1 MEMRVCPQCNRVV
14 EVVREV
20 KYEGGTTYTE
30 IKCPECGHIV
40 KDTRNHVHYGKDGYE
55 AYKK

>member
-20 KYEGGTTYTE
+20 KYEGGTTYIET
-30 IKCPECGHIV
+30 KCPECGHTI
-40 KDTRNHVHYGKDGYE
+40 KETKNHVHYGNDGL
-55 AYKK
+55 

>member
-1 MEMRVCPQCNRVV
+1 MEMRVCPQCKHVV
-14 EVVREV
+14 EVIKEV

-40 KDTRNHVHYGKDGYE
+40 KDTRNHVHYGNDGL
-55 AYKK
+55 